1 MSTRATALV
10 LGLLLIVSFLGVGR
24 EPWTPDEPRE
34 AEISREM
41 WLAPSVVPS
50 LNDTAFVEKPPLYY
64 WTVAGVFA
72 LAGGESAAAARTVSA
87 AAAFLTLLL
96 VYLWGRRQFSPAV
109 GLVAA
114 MGLATSVQFM
124 ISTHWIIMDP
134 QLMLFTTAAAWAGSE
149 LVQGRNRARVLF
161 AFYGAVTLA
170 LWTKGLIGPVL
181 IASGLLVYA
190 AARRDFE
197 PVWRVRPFLGVAVVV
212 LMTGVIA
219 SLIYLDAGAP
229 AVREWLWVNH
239 VQRFVNPTYTGHDQ
253 PFYYYLSAL
262 PIALFP
268 WWVPFVLVLRPSRW
282 RFGPTSLRRSAWY
295 EPRLYLAALSLG
307 MVVLLSAASTKR
319 GLYLL
324 PMLPPLFLLLAAEA
338 VDWWEWRDT
347 AVWRS
352 AAWWLQ
358 VLLVVV
364 LAAGPTVFALRYLH
378 STDAVAMAALIAI
391 GVVAVAVV
399 VLAYRGRE
407 GAALGA
413 LGMLAVA
420 SVVGL
425 VVLVV
430 NLAAPERNMTAFLR
444 DLDRRM
450 APGEPVSLIGDVDE
464 SVNGIVPF
472 VTGRRVVN
480 TTVAELPVRQP
491 LCVLVQNNQAG
502 RTAPELPRP
511 YERKSARTFGPERY
525 MAFWCR
531 GADPPAVAAVAAVS
545 PTVASLNGIVPPL
558 SQVSVAATAE

>member
-50 LNDTAFVEKPPLYY
+50 LNDAAFIEKPPLYY

-72 LAGGESAAAARTVSA
+72 LTGGQSAFAARAVSA

-96 VYLWGRRQFSPAV
+96 VFLWGRREFSPAV

-114 MGLATSVQFM
+114 LGLATSVQFM
-124 ISTHWIIMDP
+124 ISTHWIVMDP
-134 QLMLFTTAAAWAGSE
+134 LLMLFTTVAAWAGFA
-149 LVQGRNRARVLF
+149 LVQGRSRARSLL
-161 AFYGAVTLA
+161 AFYGALTLA

-190 AARRDFE
+190 AARRSLE
-197 PVWRVRPFLGVAVVV
+197 PVWRVRPFLGIAVLL
-212 LMTGVIA
+212 LMTGAIA
-219 SLIYLDAGAP
+219 ALIYVDAGAL

-262 PIALFP
+262 PIAVFP
-268 WWVPFVLVLRPSRW
+268 WWVPSVLVLRPSRW
-282 RFGPTSLRRSAWY
+282 RGPSSLRRSAWY
-295 EPRLYLAALSLG
+295 EPRLYLGALSLG
-307 MVVLLSAASTKR
+307 MVLLLSAASTKR

-338 VDWWEWRDT
+338 VDWWEWR
-347 AVWRS
+347 AMALWRS
-352 AAWWLQ
+352 AAWWFQ
-358 VLLVVV
+358 VVFVAA
-364 LAAGPTVFALRYLH
+364 LASIPTAFALRYLH
-378 STDAVAMAALIAI
+378 STDSVAIAALAGV
-391 GVVAVAVV
+391 GVVTAALVTQV
-399 VLAYRGRE
+399 YRGRE
-407 GAALGA
+407 DSSLAALGV
-413 LGMLAVA
+413 LAVA
-420 SVVGL
+420 SVAGL

-430 NLAAPERNMTAFLR
+430 HLAAPERNMAAFLR

-464 SVNGIVPF
+464 SINGIVPF

-491 LCVLVQNNQAG
+491 LCVLVQNNAAG
-502 RTAPELPRP
+502 RTAPELPQP
-511 YERKSARTFGPERY
+511 YQRKGARTFGPERY

-531 GADPPAVAAVAAVS
+531 DPPVAA
-545 PTVASLNGIVPPL
+545 LNDIVPPAAR
-558 SQVSVAATAE
+558 VSVATTAE